1 MSEQTRNVDTSRQLP
16 GVSMTRMRKRSA
28 AAHSFLDPFPKYLQI
43 REILVRRIEREMRV
57 GDQLPTEHALC
68 QEFGVSRE
76 TVRDALSGLEADGLI
91 SRTPGHGT
99 FVARL
104 PSAGRETRLTGLT
117 EDFSRFKL
125 DTEARVL
132 FKGPVLPQA
141 GVADVMDV
149 PRDEMVYRIFRV
161 RHFERQ
167 PFGLHEAFLP
177 LDVGVRVASLDLGK
191 TSIVH
196 VLRSMLKLDIW
207 EDHQRIE
214 AMAADT
220 EVARL
225 LEVGIGAPVLH
236 IVRHFKIGDD
246 QPIVLFRSHYRADRY
261 YYTVKLAQPD
271 APPARDAEPRAARRA
286 PIKLAPSKAAKPTA
300 AGVRSGRPS
309 RRAANRTQR
318 RTRTHS

>member
-1 MSEQTRNVDTSRQLP
+1 MARK
-16 GVSMTRMRKRSA
+16 RKRSA
-28 AAHSFLDPFPKYLQI
+28 ATHSFLDPFPKYLQI

-91 SRTPGHGT
+91 ARTPGHGT

-167 PFGLHEAFLP
+167 PLGLHEAFLP
-177 LDVGVRVASLDLGK
+177 LDVGVRVARLDLGK

-220 EVARL
+220 EVASL

-236 IVRHFKIGDD
+236 IVRHFKMGDD

-261 YYTVKLAQPD
+261 YYTVKLAQGTPAGQRPAKAAPLEL
-271 APPARDAEPRAARRA
+271 APPGPPRSARAKAGRARVARQ
-286 PIKLAPSKAAKPTA
+286 TA
-300 AGVRSGRPS
+300 NGP
-309 RRAANRTQR
+309 QR
-318 RTRTHS
+318 RTRTYS

>member
-1 MSEQTRNVDTSRQLP
+1 MA
-16 GVSMTRMRKRSA
+16 RKRQA
-28 AAHSFLDPFPKYLQI
+28 VTHSFLDPFPKYLQI

-68 QEFGVSRE
+68 AEFGVSRE
-76 TVRDALSGLEADGLI
+76 TVRDALAGLEADGLI

-104 PSAGRETRLTGLT
+104 PPVSRETRLTGLT

-132 FKGPVLPQA
+132 AKGPVLPQPA
-141 GVADVMDV
+141 VAEVMATA
-149 PRDEMVYRIFRV
+149 RDEMVYRIFRI
-161 RHFERQ
+161 RDFERQ

-177 LDVGVRVASLDLGK
+177 LDIGARVARLDLGK

-196 VLRSMLKLDIW
+196 VLRSSLRLDIW

-214 AMAADT
+214 AVAADT

-225 LEVGIGAPVLH
+225 LEIGIGAPVLH
-236 IVRHFKIGDD
+236 IVRHFKIGEDH
-246 QPIVLFRSHYRADRY
+246 PIVLFRSHYRADRY
-261 YYTVKLAQPD
+261 YYTVKLSQP
-271 APPARDAEPRAARRA
+271 APTRSAEPRRSKAAA
-286 PIKLAPSKAAKPTA
+286 PIKVPAVKPAKKSRIRSAGAKPGARISNGSQRKTR
-300 AGVRSGRPS
+300 VLSG
-309 RRAANRTQR
+309 
-318 RTRTHS
+318 